1 LIGNNTKESNVSL
14 NIYHGIFSIGKNIFI
29 DFEELFI
36 VEFFSL
42 FILSLILSLFFQLKK
57 NLKILVELVFS
68 QMWNL
73 AKQLVQFI
81 FSKMK
86 NSYKLRL
93 IIFLEIWIF

>member
-1 LIGNNTKESNVSL
+1 M
-14 NIYHGIFSIGKNIFI
+14 
-29 DFEELFI
+29 
-36 VEFFSL
+36 
-42 FILSLILSLFFQLKK
+42 KK

-73 AKQLVQFI
+73 AKQLVLFI

-93 IIFLEIWIF
+93 IIFLEIWIFLKNLIQFCLPNEKCPKNSSQI

>member
-1 LIGNNTKESNVSL
+1 M
-14 NIYHGIFSIGKNIFI
+14 
-29 DFEELFI
+29 
-36 VEFFSL
+36 
-42 FILSLILSLFFQLKK
+42 KK

-81 FSKMK
+81 FSQMK